1 MKISALMTGIALV
14 ALNATAAPAAELPT
28 FEVAGFP
35 ISPHQVAVMGSRN
48 VEEQAAVASL
58 TSGGM
63 PASPLQLMVLAPR
76 HRVIEQVAIAVPD
89 TVGSSTR

>member
-1 MKISALMTGIALV
+1 
-14 ALNATAAPAAELPT
+14 
-28 FEVAGFP
+28 
-35 ISPHQVAVMGSRN
+35 MGSGN